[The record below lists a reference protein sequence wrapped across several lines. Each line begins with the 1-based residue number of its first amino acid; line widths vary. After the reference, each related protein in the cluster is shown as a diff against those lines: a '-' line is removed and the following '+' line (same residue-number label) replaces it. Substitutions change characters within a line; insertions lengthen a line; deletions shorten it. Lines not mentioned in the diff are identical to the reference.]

1 MTRFKAAGIHLGI
14 SAGIATLVLAAMLGV
29 WYPDM
34 YFRLMGGGTLLF
46 LIVGVDVCLG
56 PLITLVIFKSGKP
69 GLKFD
74 LMVIALI
81 QATALAY
88 GIHIMYAT
96 RPAYTVFVTNGF
108 LVTPANEIEPAEL
121 EKASRPEW
129 RKLPHFG
136 PELVYGQLP
145 KEKTASEKLA
155 ELAKEGL
162 YIHQFPQYYAP
173 YSEHIAEVLKE
184 AKPLAKLKR
193 LSPSHKQ
200 KVEHF
205 LQKQG
210 KPEQNFAYVPIS
222 ARLEFMAAI
231 LDAQSGAVV
240 GILDVD
246 PYAIELQK
254 P

>member
-14 SAGIATLVLAAMLGV
+14 SAGVATIVLAAMLGI

-34 YFRLMGGGTLLF
+34 YFQLMGGSTLLF

-56 PLITLVIFKSGKP
+56 PLVTLVIYQSGKP

-74 LMVIALI
+74 LTVIALV

-88 GIHIMYAT
+88 GVHVMYAT
-96 RPAYTVFVTNGF
+96 RPAYTVFVTNRF
-108 LVTPANEIEPAEL
+108 IVTPANEIEPAEL
-121 EKASRPEW
+121 EKASRAEW

-145 KEKTASEKLA
+145 KDKTESEKLA
-155 ELAKEGL
+155 KLVKEGL

-184 AKPLAKLKR
+184 AKPLAKLKK
-193 LSPSHKQ
+193 LSPSHNQ
-200 KVEHF
+200 KVEIF

-210 KPEQNFAYVPIS
+210 KPEQNYAYVPIS
-222 ARLEFMAAI
+222 ARLEFMAVI
-231 LDAQSGAVV
+231 LDAQTGAVV
-240 GILDVD
+240 GMLDID